1 MNMTE
6 QVRHLIGIM
15 AVATVLSVAPSAV
28 PVHAAELTPAS
39 LRLKWLPQ
47 AQFVGYY
54 VAAAKGW
61 YKDEGI
67 DLKINPG
74 GPNIIAENMVASGAD
89 TFGHGGGAASLLQA
103 REKGLSIVGIG
114 MLFQETPY
122 RFVTLEKSGIKKFT
136 DVKGKTV
143 STWFTGPQFMLQAML
158 RANNIEPRDVKIEP
172 QAASMTP
179 FIEGKVDM
187 AIVTVYNEALVLKR
201 RGVTPAT
208 VFNPADMGVNIPN
221 EALIVNERVIKE
233 NPKLVQGFLNATL
246 RGWAYA
252 LTHPDEAIDILLAAA
267 PNADRTEQKE
277 QLHELV
283 PLILYG
289 DAKTKG
295 IGHIDQR
302 QLAYTNRFLVENGVL
317 KSPVDVPAAIN
328 STFWDNVPPDGK
340 IAKGV
345 N

>member
-1 MNMTE
+1 MTE
-6 QVRHLIGIM
+6 HVRHLTGIM
-15 AVATVLSVAPSAV
+15 AVATVLSVALRAV
-28 PVHAAELTPAS
+28 SLHAAELTPAS

-61 YKDEGI
+61 YAEEGV

-74 GPNIIAENMVASGAD
+74 GPNIIAENMVASAAD

-122 RFVTLEKSGIKKFT
+122 RFVTLEKSGIKQFT

-158 RANNIEPRDVKIEP
+158 RANHIEPRDVRIEA

-201 RGVTPAT
+201 RGVALAA

-221 EALIVNERVIKE
+221 ESLIVNERVVKD

-246 RGWAYA
+246 RGWTHA
-252 LTHPDEAIDILLAAA
+252 LTHQDEAIDILLAAA

-289 DAKTKG
+289 DAKTRG
-295 IGHIDQR
+295 IGYIDPR
-302 QLAYTNRFLVENGVL
+302 QLAFTNRFLMENGVL
-317 KSPVDVPAAIN
+317 KSSVDVQAAIN
-328 STFWDNVPPDGK
+328 TTFWDKVPPDGK

>member
-1 MNMTE
+1 MTE

-74 GPNIIAENMVASGAD
+74 GPNII
-89 TFGHGGGAASLLQA
+89 
-103 REKGLSIVGIG
+103 
-114 MLFQETPY
+114 PY

>member
-122 RFVTLEKSGIKKFT
+122 RFVTLEKS
-136 DVKGKTV
+136 
-143 STWFTGPQFMLQAML
+143 AML
-158 RANNIEPRDVKIEP
+158 RANNIEPRDVKIEA

-179 FIEGKVDM
+179 FLEGKVDM

-201 RGVTPAT
+201 RGVTPAA

-267 PNADRTEQKE
+267 PNVDRTEQKE

-328 STFWDNVPPDGK
+328 STFWDNVPPDRK

>member
-1 MNMTE
+1 MIMTE

-15 AVATVLSVAPSAV
+15 AIATALSVAPCAV
-28 PVHAAELTPAS
+28 PAHAAELTPAS

-47 AQFVGYY
+47 AQFIGYY

-67 DLKINPG
+67 DLKINP
-74 GPNIIAENMVASGAD
+74 
-89 TFGHGGGAASLLQA
+89 
-103 REKGLSIVGIG
+103 REKGLSIIGVG

-158 RANNIEPRDVKIEP
+158 RANQIDPRDVKIEP

-201 RGVTPAT
+201 RGITPAAA
-208 VFNPADMGVNIPN
+208 FNPAEMGVNIPN
-221 EALIVNERVIKE
+221 ESLIVNERVIKE
-233 NPKLVQGFLNATL
+233 NPKLVQGFLNASL

-252 LTHPDEAIDILLAAA
+252 LTHRDEAIDILLAAA

-277 QLHELV
+277 QLQELV
-283 PLILYG
+283 PLIVYG

-295 IGHIDQR
+295 IGHIDQP
-302 QLAYTNRFLVENGVL
+302 QLSYTNRFLVENGVL

-328 STFWDNVPPDGK
+328 TTFWDKVSPDSK